1 MGPRHKQNRR
11 EMNMSKS
18 DYNKIK
24 NSKPHELLSMP
35 AHLIIEF
42 LKGQND
48 SVGEEVA
55 KACYQE
61 LARR

>member
-1 MGPRHKQNRR
+1 
-11 EMNMSKS
+11 MNMSKS